1 MTHRVADNGVG
12 NTATNYQ
19 QRAAAAA
26 LATTTMAATMTEAR
40 AIAGPGLHDA
50 DEGKDNEDGA
60 AATIIDV
67 IVIVIHILDGCQK
80 GNRSIPPIQ
89 RLVPASVG

>member
-1 MTHRVADNGVG
+1 MTHRVADDGVG

-19 QRAAAAA
+19 QRAAAVA

-50 DEGKDNEDGA
+50 DEDKDKEDGA
-60 AATIIDV
+60 TATIIDV
-67 IVIVIHILDGCQK
+67 IFIVIHILDGRQK
-80 GNRSIPPIQ
+80 GNRIIPPIQ
-89 RLVPASVG
+89 CLVPASVR